1 MQEHAPLLAGLRK
14 SIVVLALLSA
24 FSAPHAGAV
33 PIAMTSG
40 SIHMDSTTPV
50 PFDDVFVNLV
60 GAAFTLTNEFL
71 IDSFLFTGTPNPAF
85 MLLPPGTAVEFTGHA
100 SLFAPGDLLVYSGDA
115 YRASGVINVSTSSI
129 VVGSSLTLPFTL
141 SGSIHGE
148 KLVGPPGTV
157 DLDIIGGGTVTAM
170 FEQVALPDGP
180 RWEFRSITYEIAPVP
195 EPTTWMLL
203 GSGLLGYAARRR
215 SARRNS

>member
-1 MQEHAPLLAGLRK
+1 MQKPASLLPGLRS
-14 SIVVLALLSA
+14 SIVVVAILSA

-33 PIAMTSG
+33 PIVMTSG

-85 MLLPPGTAVEFTGHA
+85 ILLPPGTAVEFTGHA

-129 VVGSSLTLPFTL
+129 VVGPLLTLPFML
-141 SGSIHGE
+141 SGSIHGDS
-148 KLVGPPGTV
+148 LSGPGTV
-157 DLDIIGGGTVTAM
+157 DLDIIGSGTVTAM
-170 FEQVALPDGP
+170 FEQVSLPDSQP
-180 RWEFRSITYEIAPVP
+180 WEFRSITYEIAPVP
-195 EPTTWMLL
+195 EPATWMLI
-203 GSGLLGYAARRR
+203 GSGLLGLVARRR
-215 SARRNS
+215 SRG

>member
-1 MQEHAPLLAGLRK
+1 MQKHASLLPGLRR
-14 SIVVLALLSA
+14 SIVAVAIVSA

-71 IDSFLFTGTPNPAF
+71 IDSFLFAGTPNPAF
-85 MLLPPGTAVEFTGHA
+85 ILLPPGTAVEFTGHA

-129 VVGSSLTLPFTL
+129 VVGPLLTLPFTL

-148 KLVGPPGTV
+148 KLGGPGTV

-170 FEQVALPDGP
+170 FEQVSLPDAP
-180 RWEFRSITYEIAPVP
+180 DWEFRSITYEIAPVP
-195 EPTTWMLL
+195 EPASWMLL
-203 GSGLLGYAARRR
+203 GAGLLGVVARRR
-215 SARRNS
+215 STRRVS